1 MSQRFIVLGG
11 GTGEKPILANRARTE
26 GIEANMFFTLIR
38 LDAVHKGTPA
48 GGFNDLTAGR
58 EIIFT

>member
-1 MSQRFIVLGG
+1 MSQRFIVLGS
-11 GTGEKPILANRARTE
+11 GTGEKLILANAGAD
-26 GIEANMFFTLIR
+26 GIDANLFFTLFG